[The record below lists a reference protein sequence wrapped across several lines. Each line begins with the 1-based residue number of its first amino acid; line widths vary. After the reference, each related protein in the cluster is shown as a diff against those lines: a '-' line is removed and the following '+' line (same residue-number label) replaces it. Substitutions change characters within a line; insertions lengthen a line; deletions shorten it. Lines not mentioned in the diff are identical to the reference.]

1 MQTKTKLTTA
11 QIDAVAH
18 NIVIETVLKTAWD
31 FVNSLGDEAQF
42 DYAFTNTS
50 TEDYMDTSWHTVQ
63 NVRMHYSLL
72 QQDSEDM
79 YNNAKTLFVNN
90 FVDENLATI
99 SVEEVY
105 DTLNDISGDTAM
117 RDEYYTK
124 LHMHFED
131 FANANK
137 NFEFTCDEYYNYSF
151 TSTHT
156 FADKKALVLDYLD
169 KYSAEE
175 YIEIGNEIAY

>member
-1 MQTKTKLTTA
+1 MQTKTNTLTKD
-11 QIDAVAH
+11 QINAVAH
-18 NIVIETVLKTAWD
+18 NIIVDKVLQSVWD
-31 FVNSLGDEAQF
+31 FTTNLAYMQEF
-42 DYAFTNTS
+42 DYAFTNTA
-50 TEDYMDTSWHTVQ
+50 TEDYCDTSWHTTQ
-63 NVRMHYSLL
+63 NVKLYKSL
-72 QQDSEDM
+72 QHCDAEDM
-79 YNNAKTLFVNN
+79 YETAKAHFDNFVN
-90 FVDENLATI
+90 VNLATVT
-99 SVEEVY
+99 VEEIFTTF
-105 DTLNDISGDTAM
+105 DDISGDTAM

-137 NFEFTCDEYYNYSF
+137 NFKFTCDEYYNYSF

-175 YIEIGNEIAY
+175 YIEINNEIAY